1 MATIQ
6 TQDLQKSNTSTTQ
19 LQNWLIPFLATEW
32 RSNPH
37 HRYYWQRWVV
47 TNGNNE
53 DDSQHLH
60 ETMEAD
66 QKQVPPQ
73 FVRTFTCYRMATT
86 NADNVRQNSM
96 VCYWMVTTT
105 PHSVKL
111 EWWYG
116 CFWRF
121 AGNVSQIGTED
132 YVQWF
137 GRRYSNKQDYNV
149 GLHDENRIHSHIV
162 MYIAMYVITIKY
174 LNGSFW

>member
-1 MATIQ
+1 MRMSVTGWQQFKRKTSKKATRPQHNFKTGWSLSSQQSEDRI
-6 TQDLQKSNTSTTQ
+6 LIIVTTGNDE
-19 LQNWLIPFLATEW
+19 LLLM
-32 RSNPH
+32 
-37 HRYYWQRWVV
+37 V
-47 TNGNNE
+47 TTRTTR
-53 DDSQHLH
+53 HTYTK
-60 ETMEAD
+60 TMEAD
-66 QKQVPPQ
+66 QEQVPPQ

-121 AGNVSQIGTED
+121 AGNVSQIGTDD

-137 GRRYSNKQDYNV
+137 GRRYSN
-149 GLHDENRIHSHIV
+149 
-162 MYIAMYVITIKY
+162 
-174 LNGSFW
+174 